1 MLDNIYYTNNY
12 LVRKKPKIPI
22 LPLVFTIFLIV
33 LIILSL
39 RYKAYDIRNIAGYL
53 ECDTTCKIE
62 FKTDIKDTNKYLEPK
77 YIVIKKLKKEIKK
90 VDTSEILTDSNTL
103 SNYQIITYEID
114 KIDLIEKMFYEVK
127 IFTNEDIVFQKIID
141 LIFKEEQENE

>member
-1 MLDNIYYTNNY
+1 MLDNIYYTKNY

-39 RYKAYDIRNIAGYL
+39 RYKAYDVRNITGYL

-90 VDTSEILTDSNTL
+90 VDTSEILNDSNTL

-114 KIDLIEKMFYEVK
+114 KIDLREKMFYEVK
-127 IFTNEDIVFQKIID
+127 IFANEDIVFQKIID

>member
-12 LVRKKPKIPI
+12 LVRKKPKLSI
-22 LPLVFTIFLIV
+22 LPLVFIILLIV
-33 LIILSL
+33 LTILSL
-39 RYKAYDIRNIAGYL
+39 RYKAYDIRNITGYL

-90 VDTSEILTDSNTL
+90 VDTSEILTDNNTL

-114 KIDLIEKMFYEVK
+114 KIDLREKMFYEVK
-127 IFTNEDIVFQKIID
+127 IFANEDIVFQKIID

>member
-12 LVRKKPKIPI
+12 LVRKKPKLSI
-22 LPLVFTIFLIV
+22 LPLVFIILLIV
-33 LIILSL
+33 LII
-39 RYKAYDIRNIAGYL
+39 AYDMRKITGYL
-53 ECDTTCKIE
+53 ECNNTCKIE
-62 FKTDIKDTNKYLEPK
+62 FKTDIKDTNKYIEPK

-90 VDTSEILTDSNTL
+90 VDTSEILTDNNTL

-114 KIDLIEKMFYEVK
+114 KIDLREKMFYEVK

>member
-1 MLDNIYYTNNY
+1 M
-12 LVRKKPKIPI
+12 
-22 LPLVFTIFLIV
+22 
-33 LIILSL
+33 
-39 RYKAYDIRNIAGYL
+39 DI
-53 ECDTTCKIE
+53 KIE
-62 FKTDIKDTNKYLEPK
+62 FKTDIKDTNKYIEPK

-90 VDTSEILTDSNTL
+90 VDTSEILTDNNTL

-114 KIDLIEKMFYEVK
+114 KIDLKEKMFYEVK